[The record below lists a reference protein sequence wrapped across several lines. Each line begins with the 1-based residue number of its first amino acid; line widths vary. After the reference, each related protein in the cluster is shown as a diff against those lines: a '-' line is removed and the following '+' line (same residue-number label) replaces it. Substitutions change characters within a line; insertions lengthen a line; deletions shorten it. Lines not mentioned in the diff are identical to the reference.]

1 MITVD
6 SWCLIN
12 PHHVTHIQFDI
23 TKDTWFFYLVG
34 GKYISINEYSKGK
47 IIVDK
52 ILKTV
57 Q

>member
-52 ILKTV
+52 ILKTA